1 MQLNIKQPVLAE
13 GKGELAGIYLLG
25 WCSHP
30 LCGKQVNVCTES
42 RRLFLAFFIEMQMGP
57 L

>member
-42 RRLFLAFFIEMQMGP
+42 R
-57 L
+57 